1 MKYRKPG
8 NRPFTIIGEV
18 ETLKSLNGEF
28 VYIVTS
34 KYREKREVTRIEATE
49 DIIKQFI
56 PYLYK
61 VVEVQFIKGC
71 VFIKE
76 ASL

>member
-1 MKYRKPG
+1 MNYRKPG
-8 NRPFTIIGEV
+8 DRHFEITGEV

-34 KYREKREVTRIEATE
+34 KKHQRRQCTRIEMTE
-49 DIIKQFI
+49 DMVKQFI

-61 VVEVQFIKGC
+61 AVKAQFIKGC
-71 VFIKE
+71 VFITE
-76 ASL
+76 INI

>member
-1 MKYRKPG
+1 MRYRKPG
-8 NRPFTIIGEV
+8 NRLFEITGEV

-34 KYREKREVTRIEATE
+34 KRHERRDVTRIEAPE
-49 DIIKQFI
+49 EVIKQFI

-61 VVEVQFIKGC
+61 IINAQFIKGC

-76 ASL
+76 V